1 MIDENFVP
9 PNQDLDKLQQNWLY
23 KIFQDTL
30 RTPGTQSIVKAHLGD
45 MDTCRIWAELC
56 QVQNSSMNTEF
67 KTQQLSTYLTSTR
80 LKDGSWKGSQ
90 ENFILH
96 FKEQV
101 RLYNELCE
109 RDQGRYTGEHA
120 INMLNAAVNGIP
132 HLQGVLA
139 TWHTTAKAS
148 GSGKELGFSKY
159 IGLLQQQ
166 AQAHDIGNRYRT
178 NPRSRRSVNNQEI
191 EYLDGW

>member
-1 MIDENFVP
+1 M
-9 PNQDLDKLQQNWLY
+9 
-23 KIFQDTL
+23 
-30 RTPGTQSIVKAHLGD
+30 H
-45 MDTCRIWAELC
+45 
-56 QVQNSSMNTEF
+56 EF

-80 LKDGSWKGSQ
+80 LKDWSWKGSQ
-90 ENFILH
+90 ENVILH

-139 TWHTTAKAS
+139 TWRTTAKAS
-148 GSGKELGFSKY
+148 GSGKELGFGEY

-166 AQAHDIGNRYRT
+166 AQAHDIGNRYKT

-191 EYLDGW
+191 EYVDG